1 MADRAVGPEEFRR
14 RLAEGFGLRRVHD
27 YYGMAEQTGSIFMA
41 CERGHLHVSAFSDL
55 FVRRVSDFSLCET
68 GEEGILQVQSIL
80 PESYPGHSLLTED
93 RGVLLGEDGLSLRA
107 AGQIFCGAR
116 AAQGRR
122 AEGVQRYL
130 CG

>member
-1 MADRAVGPEEFRR
+1 M
-14 RLAEGFGLRRVHD
+14 
-27 YYGMAEQTGSIFMA
+27 
-41 CERGHLHVSAFSDL
+41 SAFSDL
-55 FVRRVSDFSLCET
+55 FVRRASDFSLCET

-93 RGVLLGEDGLSLRA
+93 WGVLLGEDGCPCRA

-116 AAQGRR
+116 TAESRR